1 LVRYPGALSGLT
13 AETMGCLTE
22 DPAISATLSAMS
34 FGVEKHA
41 VVEFR

>member
-1 LVRYPGALSGLT
+1 VVLYPGAPSGLT

-22 DPAISATLSAMS
+22 NPAVSATLGAMS
-34 FGVEKHA
+34 FGAEKHA